1 MNDGACPLIE
11 EKKSGGGILL
21 KGAQKKMIVVK
32 TAESDVFEEAYFVIR
47 RDAEN
52 SHMDMLAEANKIIEN
67 CTGGRRKKEKS
78 RLLPKLRDWMFF
90 AGGAG
95 LGGGIAALL
104 FLIF

>member
-1 MNDGACPLIE
+1 M
-11 EKKSGGGILL
+11 L

-32 TAESDVFEEAYFVIR
+32 TAESNVFEEAYFVVR

-67 CTGGRRKKEKS
+67 CTGGRRKKEKTK
-78 RLLPKLRDWMFF
+78 LMPKFRDWVFF

-95 LGGGIAALL
+95 FGGGIAALL